1 MTKRLKITRG
11 SGNVFRDL
19 GFSEAEA
26 QNLLLRTDLMIRIEK
41 LVKDSGLTQQEAA
54 KILGVTQPR
63 LNQLLKGKITE
74 FSLDAL
80 VNMLASAGLKVELTV
95 KKAPI
100 RKAA

>member
-1 MTKRLKITRG
+1 MTKRLKMTRG